1 MIAIVIFLSI
11 TFKVEYEIQR
21 TLLTFLI
28 MLIVFKII
36 FHKSVL
42 KTAIAVT
49 FFIIEMLFADI
60 VNTTLLMI
68 FFSAEE
74 IRGVWYIM
82 ILSNL
87 NVAFIIMLI
96 NKIKILT
103 DQIKRLMDKTEEKA
117 LLSLLIFWI
126 LTVVIIVILFYNTA
140 QMFGWNSDY
149 LINLFIMITFFSLSL
164 IFIIEKSNYDNLQKK
179 YDMLF
184 EYVKNFEDFIE
195 EEQYNRHEYKNEL
208 AILRTKIKDKKIRK
222 EIDEIINIAS
232 NLDQISLE
240 QLARVPKGGL
250 KGLLYYKTII
260 AHNNKVNLVLDITK
274 GIKGE
279 IEKLRAKEIKEL
291 SNLLGIYLDNAIEAA
306 KATKEKNV
314 TIEIYHIDNNLNIVI
329 SNSYCN
335 KIDLEG
341 MDKKGVSSKGR
352 GRGNGLHFAKKLLNN
367 NKWISHQRLI
377 VSNFY
382 IQKLIVDTSGRK
394 KKKYKIKRS

>member
-1 MIAIVIFLSI
+1 MLDFISKVVCALILTSIEFFVVKESFSEERKFFSIKNLWMIAIVILLTI

-21 TLLTFLI
+21 TLLIFLI

-36 FHKSVL
+36 FNKSVL

-60 VNTTLLMI
+60 VNTTILMI

-87 NVAFIIMLI
+87 NVALIIMLI
-96 NKIKILT
+96 NRIKILT
-103 DQIKRLMDKTEEKA
+103 DQIKKLMDKTEEKA

-126 LTVVIIVILFYNTA
+126 LTVIIIVILFYNTA

-164 IFIIEKSNYDNLQKK
+164 IFIIERSNYDNLQKK

-208 AILRTKIKDKKIRK
+208 AILRTKIKDKKILK
-222 EIDEIINIAS
+222 EIDKIINIAS

-250 KGLLYYKTII
+250 K
-260 AHNNKVNLVLDITK
+260 
-274 GIKGE
+274 
-279 IEKLRAKEIKEL
+279 
-291 SNLLGIYLDNAIEAA
+291 
-306 KATKEKNV
+306 
-314 TIEIYHIDNNLNIVI
+314 
-329 SNSYCN
+329 
-335 KIDLEG
+335 
-341 MDKKGVSSKGR
+341 
-352 GRGNGLHFAKKLLNN
+352 
-367 NKWISHQRLI
+367 
-377 VSNFY
+377 
-382 IQKLIVDTSGRK
+382 
-394 KKKYKIKRS
+394 